1 MRLDDERYHYARLPR
16 ADFFLRRA
24 LRKPTID
31 SALYADAALTQEQRL
46 HLEAVAASA
55 QRRFEDRQLL
65 FIYGV
70 MPRSG
75 TNFLYE
81 LLLRVPPFA
90 RSRIDFAEM
99 PILAGEDYFRG
110 ATDLIGRVHPPSA
123 EAFGR
128 MEWMS
133 YAVSGFRN
141 RLLDLAEPGSV
152 TLIKTP
158 LVWNI
163 ELFPTLF
170 PQDRMIFIV
179 RDARYIVDSFMRTFA
194 RTPMSRTFEDV
205 CMETRMAMDKSEAF
219 LAQQPADRVMP
230 LRYEEVV
237 RDKGG
242 ALRKIFDWMGIE
254 PGVIDGAIEHL
265 PIYGSSTHSRG
276 TGGAVDWKPVEADG
290 SFDPT
295 SRPLDWTE
303 AQKRVF
309 ARTCGEA
316 NRRQGYPDR

>member
-1 MRLDDERYHYARLPR
+1 MRLDDERYLYARLPR
-16 ADFFLRRA
+16 LRFMLRRA
-24 LRKPTID
+24 LRRPTLD
-31 SALYADAALTQEQRL
+31 PALYADAGIEDGQRR
-46 HLEAVAASA
+46 HLKAVAASA
-55 QRRFEDRQLL
+55 QKRFEDRQLL

-81 LLLRVPPFA
+81 LLLRVPPCV
-90 RSRIDFAEM
+90 RSRIAFAEM
-99 PILAGEDYFRG
+99 PILAGESYFRG
-110 ATDLIGRVHPPSA
+110 PTDLIGRVHPPSGA
-123 EAFGR
+123 AFGR

-141 RLLDLAEPGSV
+141 RLLDMADPGSV

-158 LVWNI
+158 LVYNI

-194 RTPMSRTFEDV
+194 RTRMSRTFEDV
-205 CMETRMAMDKSEAF
+205 CLETRMAMEKSEAF
-219 LAQQPADRVMP
+219 LAHQPADRVMP
-230 LRYEEVV
+230 LRYEDVV

-242 ALRKIFDWMGIE
+242 ALRAIFAWMGIE
-254 PGVIDGAIEHL
+254 PGAIDGAIEHL

-276 TGGAVDWKPVEADG
+276 DGGAVEWKPVEADG

-295 SRPLDWTE
+295 SRPLDWSD
-303 AQKRVF
+303 AQKRIF
-309 ARTCGEA
+309 TRTCGAA
-316 NRRQGYPDR
+316 NRRQGYPER